1 MGWGCGAERWG
12 RAGWE
17 GGVAASGGGGRA
29 RPPRCCSATRPPPP
43 APLPVKH
50 GWEYEVEE
58 PNQRS
63 RARPKRYVGYGDNY
77 SVKRKGLPVGGL
89 RSELAGKK

>member
-1 MGWGCGAERWG
+1 MRSAGGAQAG
-12 RAGWE
+12 RGASQPL
-17 GGVAASGGGGRA
+17 GGVGAHAHTAAA
-29 RPPRCCSATRPPPP
+29 LPPAPPPP